1 MVDELIK
8 SVLME
13 YISPSDYD
21 LHDWDTIIERRTQY
35 SDDVYIYHCVY
46 GDIYLTEDL
55 EFYDAEPK
63 QPIHNDLRFFNLSE
77 EDKLVVSV
85 LKEYISSDDYDL
97 HDWGSILERKEK
109 VNDEV
114 YLYPC
119 VYGNIMLTSELE
131 FYDAEPKQP
140 IHNSLRNKLSVED
153 ELIMTAL
160 CDYIPVEYRKDIDWQ
175 TIISRREQIKP
186 NIYKYSINN
195 IDFYMDDD
203 LNPIEYGKI
212 HIINNNIYY
221 DFNLT
226 DVKITPYVLFGEL

>member
-63 QPIHNDLRFFNLSE
+63 QPIHN
-77 EDKLVVSV
+77 
-85 LKEYISSDDYDL
+85 
-97 HDWGSILERKEK
+97 
-109 VNDEV
+109 
-114 YLYPC
+114 
-119 VYGNIMLTSELE
+119 
-131 FYDAEPKQP
+131 
-140 IHNSLRNKLSVED
+140 SLRNKLGVED